1 MQIALGVYLNMPYLE
16 GECKVKKESILRIAL
31 KKSYLFIINIITT
44 YMLVNIIV
52 VGTDMIAKSIDNMLA
67 GEKVD
72 IQTML
77 PKLLIMIILGM
88 ILSYIKQYS
97 GEVFS
102 FSIQK
107 QYKDMAAT
115 RIVKLEYSYFDKQAT
130 GGILTRLISDID
142 EAGRFFSEILLDI
155 VQGLITIITVGIYIF
170 TMDYKL
176 ILGVTLCYPLIFLI
190 TNVIAKKIV
199 SLAQKRRNSM
209 DSLVDIAS
217 DCIAGISIGRC
228 YKLFDV
234 LLKRMEDAVDSILK
248 NEYERSKINAT
259 SDVLRNL
266 LSWIPNI
273 ICSVIAL
280 TAVIRGDITI
290 GEMMSFAVMLN
301 RIVDPMSSIP
311 FLINDARETM
321 VSMKRLNEIL
331 NQPME
336 KSGELA
342 IYLDK
347 VQDSIIEFKD
357 ITFSY
362 ENNEERKILNNL
374 NMSIHKGKTTAI
386 VGGSG
391 AGKSTL
397 YKLICGFYK
406 AQSGEF
412 KLYGTEFS
420 KWNLEEARK
429 QISLVSQNIFL
440 FPGTIAENIA
450 FGMKEIDIKNIIE
463 ACKMANI
470 HEFIEALPE
479 KYNTVVGERGAKISG
494 GERQR
499 ISIARAI
506 LKNTPILLMDEPTS
520 AVDVTTEKLIQEAIN
535 RVSAQRTVIIIA
547 HRLSTIENA
556 DSIYVLDDG
565 KVIENGTHEQ
575 LLENNGYY
583 SSLYMKEKLAVI

>member
-1 MQIALGVYLNMPYLE
+1 MG
-16 GECKVKKESILRIAL
+16 KESIVRIAL
-31 KKSYLFIINIITT
+31 KKSYLFIMYIITT
-44 YMLVNIIV
+44 YILVNIIV
-52 VGTDMIAKSIDNMLA
+52 VGTDMIAKSIDNMIA

-72 IQTML
+72 IQTIL

-97 GEVFS
+97 GEVLS
-102 FSIQK
+102 IYIQK
-107 QYKDMAAT
+107 QYKDMASS
-115 RIVKLEYSYFDKQAT
+115 RIVKLEYSYFEKQAT
-130 GGILTRLISDID
+130 GGILTKLISDID
-142 EAGRFFSEILLDI
+142 EAGRFFSEIVLDI

-170 TMDYKL
+170 TIDYKL
-176 ILGVTLCYPLIFLI
+176 ILGVALCYPLVFLI
-190 TNVIAKKIV
+190 TNIIAKKIV
-199 SLAQKRRNSM
+199 SLAQKRRNTM
-209 DSLVDIAS
+209 DSLVDIAG

-234 LLKRMEDAVDSILK
+234 LIKRMEDAVDSILK
-248 NEYERSKINAT
+248 TEYERSKINAT
-259 SDVLRNL
+259 SEVLKNL

-273 ICSVIAL
+273 TCSVIAL
-280 TAVIRGDITI
+280 FAVIRGDITM

-311 FLINDARETM
+311 FLINDARESM
-321 VSMKRLNEIL
+321 VSIKRLNEIL
-331 NQPME
+331 NVPME
-336 KSGELA
+336 KSGELK
-342 IYLDK
+342 ILLNE

-362 ENNEERKILNNL
+362 ENNAERKILNKL
-374 NMSIHKGKTTAI
+374 NMSIHNGKVTAI

-391 AGKSTL
+391 AGKTTL
-397 YKLICGFYK
+397 YKLICGFHS
-406 AQSGEF
+406 AQSGVY

-420 KWNLEEARK
+420 QWNLEEARK

-450 FGMKEIDIKNIIE
+450 FGMKEVDINSIIN

-470 HEFIEALPE
+470 NEFIEALPE

-506 LKNTPILLMDEPTS
+506 LKNAPILLMDEPTS
-520 AVDVTTEKLIQEAIN
+520 AVDMMTEKLIQEAID

-547 HRLSTIENA
+547 HRLSTIESA
-556 DSIYVLDDG
+556 DNIYVLSEG

-575 LLENNGYY
+575 LLEDNGHYA
-583 SSLYMKEKLAVI
+583 SLYMKEKLAVS

>member
-1 MQIALGVYLNMPYLE
+1 MG
-16 GECKVKKESILRIAL
+16 KESIVRIAL
-31 KKSYLFIINIITT
+31 KKSYLFIMYIITT
-44 YMLVNIIV
+44 YILVNIIV
-52 VGTDMIAKSIDNMLA
+52 VGTDMIAKSIDNMIA
-67 GEKVD
+67 SEKVD
-72 IQTML
+72 IQTIL

-102 FSIQK
+102 IYIQK
-107 QYKDMAAT
+107 QYKDMASS
-115 RIVKLEYSYFDKQAT
+115 RIVKLEYSYFEKQAT
-130 GGILTRLISDID
+130 GGILTKLISDID
-142 EAGRFFSEILLDI
+142 EAGRFFSEIVLDI
-155 VQGLITIITVGIYIF
+155 IQGLITIITVGIYIF
-170 TMDYKL
+170 TIDYKL
-176 ILGVTLCYPLIFLI
+176 ILGVALCYPLVFLI
-190 TNVIAKKIV
+190 TNIIAKKIV
-199 SLAQKRRNSM
+199 SLAQKRRNTM
-209 DSLVDIAS
+209 DSLVDIAG

-234 LLKRMEDAVDSILK
+234 LIKRMEDAVDSILK
-248 NEYERSKINAT
+248 TEYERSKINAT
-259 SDVLRNL
+259 SEVLKNL

-273 ICSVIAL
+273 TCSVIAL
-280 TAVIRGDITI
+280 FAVIRGDITI

-301 RIVDPMSSIP
+301 RIVDPMSSVP
-311 FLINDARETM
+311 FLINDAREAM
-321 VSMKRLNEIL
+321 VSVKRLNDIL
-331 NQPME
+331 NAPVE
-336 KSGELA
+336 KFGEFKISLNE
-342 IYLDK
+342 

-362 ENNEERKILNNL
+362 ENNAERKILNKL
-374 NMSIHKGKTTAI
+374 NMYIQNGKVTAI

-391 AGKSTL
+391 AGKTTL
-397 YKLICGFYK
+397 YKLICGFHS
-406 AQSGEF
+406 AQSGVY

-420 KWNLEEARK
+420 QWNLEEARK

-450 FGMKEIDIKNIIE
+450 FGMKEVDINSIIN

-470 HEFIEALPE
+470 NEFIEALPE

-506 LKNTPILLMDEPTS
+506 LKNAPILLMDEPTS
-520 AVDVTTEKLIQEAIN
+520 AVDMMTEKLIQEAID

-547 HRLSTIENA
+547 HRLSTIESA
-556 DSIYVLDDG
+556 DNIYVLSEG

-575 LLENNGYY
+575 LLEDNGHYA
-583 SSLYMKEKLAVI
+583 SLYMKEKLAVS

>member
-1 MQIALGVYLNMPYLE
+1 MG
-16 GECKVKKESILRIAL
+16 KESIVRIAL
-31 KKSYLFIINIITT
+31 KKSYLFIMYIITT
-44 YMLVNIIV
+44 YILVNIIV
-52 VGTDMIAKSIDNMLA
+52 VGTDMIAKSIDNMIA

-72 IQTML
+72 IQTIL

-102 FSIQK
+102 IYIQK
-107 QYKDMAAT
+107 QYKDMASS
-115 RIVKLEYSYFDKQAT
+115 RIVKLEYSYFEKQAT
-130 GGILTRLISDID
+130 GGILTKLISDID
-142 EAGRFFSEILLDI
+142 EAGRFFSEIVLDI
-155 VQGLITIITVGIYIF
+155 IQGLITIITVGIYIF
-170 TMDYKL
+170 TIDYKL
-176 ILGVTLCYPLIFLI
+176 ILGVALCYPLVFLI
-190 TNVIAKKIV
+190 TNIIAKKIV
-199 SLAQKRRNSM
+199 SLAQKRRNTM
-209 DSLVDIAS
+209 DSLVDIAG

-234 LLKRMEDAVDSILK
+234 LIKRMEDAVDSILK
-248 NEYERSKINAT
+248 TEYERSKINAT
-259 SDVLRNL
+259 SEVLKNL

-273 ICSVIAL
+273 TCSVIAL
-280 TAVIRGDITI
+280 FAVIRGDITI

-311 FLINDARETM
+311 FLINDAREAM
-321 VSMKRLNEIL
+321 VSIKRLNEIL
-331 NQPME
+331 NVPME
-336 KSGELA
+336 KSGELK
-342 IYLDK
+342 ILLNE

-362 ENNEERKILNNL
+362 ENNAERKILNKL
-374 NMSIHKGKTTAI
+374 NMSIHNGKVTAI

-391 AGKSTL
+391 AGKTTL
-397 YKLICGFYK
+397 YKLICGFHS
-406 AQSGEF
+406 AQSGIY

-420 KWNLEEARK
+420 QWNLEEARK

-450 FGMKEIDIKNIIE
+450 FGMKEIDINSIIN

-470 HEFIEALPE
+470 NEFIEALPE
-479 KYNTVVGERGAKISG
+479 KYNTVVGERGTKISG

-506 LKNTPILLMDEPTS
+506 LKNAPILLMDEPTS
-520 AVDVTTEKLIQEAIN
+520 AVDMMTEKLIQEAID

-547 HRLSTIENA
+547 HRLSTIESA
-556 DSIYVLDDG
+556 DNIYVLSEG

-575 LLENNGYY
+575 LLEDNGHYA
-583 SSLYMKEKLAVI
+583 SLYMKEKLAVS

>member
-1 MQIALGVYLNMPYLE
+1 MG
-16 GECKVKKESILRIAL
+16 KESIVRIAL
-31 KKSYLFIINIITT
+31 KKSYLFIMYIITT
-44 YMLVNIIV
+44 YILVNIIV
-52 VGTDMIAKSIDNMLA
+52 VGTDMIAKSIDNMIA

-72 IQTML
+72 IQTIL

-102 FSIQK
+102 IYIQK
-107 QYKDMAAT
+107 QYKDMASS
-115 RIVKLEYSYFDKQAT
+115 RIVKLEYSYFEKQAT
-130 GGILTRLISDID
+130 GGILTKLISDID
-142 EAGRFFSEILLDI
+142 EAGRFFSEIVLDI

-170 TMDYKL
+170 TIDYKL
-176 ILGVTLCYPLIFLI
+176 ILGVAFCYPLVFLI
-190 TNVIAKKIV
+190 TNIIAKKIV
-199 SLAQKRRNSM
+199 SLAQKRRNTM
-209 DSLVDIAS
+209 DSLVDIAG

-234 LLKRMEDAVDSILK
+234 LIKRMEDAVDSILK
-248 NEYERSKINAT
+248 TEYERSKINAT
-259 SDVLRNL
+259 SEVLKNL

-273 ICSVIAL
+273 TCSVIAL
-280 TAVIRGDITI
+280 FAVIRGDITI

-311 FLINDARETM
+311 FLINDARESM
-321 VSMKRLNEIL
+321 VSIKRLNEIL
-331 NQPME
+331 NAPVE
-336 KSGELA
+336 KSGDLKISLSE
-342 IYLDK
+342 

-362 ENNEERKILNNL
+362 ENNAERKILNKL
-374 NMSIHKGKTTAI
+374 NMYIQNGKVTAI

-391 AGKSTL
+391 AGKTTL
-397 YKLICGFYK
+397 YKLICGFHS
-406 AQSGEF
+406 AQSGVY

-420 KWNLEEARK
+420 QWNLEEARK

-450 FGMKEIDIKNIIE
+450 FGMKEVDINSIIN

-470 HEFIEALPE
+470 NEFIEALPE

-506 LKNTPILLMDEPTS
+506 LKNAPILLMDEPTS
-520 AVDVTTEKLIQEAIN
+520 AVDMMTEKLIQEAID

-547 HRLSTIENA
+547 HRLSTIESA
-556 DSIYVLDDG
+556 DNIYVLSEG

-575 LLENNGYY
+575 LLEDNGHYA
-583 SSLYMKEKLAVI
+583 SLYMKEKLAVS